1 MHYRNT
7 YKCSGLKRANMRLNE
22 SKLHGVYRAKE
33 PFATKSLTTF
43 FMQCRAVPQ
52 QWFKAYISS

>member
-7 YKCSGLKRANMRLNE
+7 YGCSGLKRANMRLNE
-22 SKLHGVYRAKE
+22 SKLHGVYRAKGTLCNKVTYY
-33 PFATKSLTTF
+33 FV
-43 FMQCRAVPQ
+43 MQCRAVPQ